1 MANIIFYNAQLVDST
16 INSKGAILVQDDKI
30 LAVIQGNFAY
40 EEQAMNFQ
48 NLFDSKDDIQLI
60 DCQNKTLMPSFIDM
74 HVHFRYPGQT
84 QKEDLQSG
92 LSAAVAGGF
101 GTVVLMPNTNPVV
114 SSSDTAH
121 QIEDEASSYNMA
133 DVIQTVSITK
143 DFAGTDTSHIDNLE
157 GISIITEDGHDVAS
171 SLVML
176 DAMSKCAVKGII
188 VDCHCEDESFTASAK
203 QYRKRALENKEDS
216 ELAKIQA
223 EADLQEANRLLALAE
238 DVATER
244 NISLAKNAGCQ
255 LHIAHVSTANSI
267 YAIREAKDEANFIGG
282 GFSITCEVTPH
293 HLALNA
299 ETDNNLKLIVNPPLR
314 SEIDRQALLQAFSDG
329 TVDVI
334 STDHAPHTLEDK
346 QNGAP
351 GFSGLETSF
360 AVAHTELVE
369 TGVISINRLS
379 ALMSANPAK
388 ILGLDNKDSFE
399 GARGKLEEGFLANLV
414 LIDLTEEW
422 TVDSS
427 KFKTKGK
434 ICPFENLDLT
444 GKVLSTWFK
453 GEKVF

>member
-1 MANIIFYNAQLVDST
+1 MANIIFFNAQIVDST
-16 INSKGAILVQDDKI
+16 INSKGALLVQEDKI
-30 LAVIQGNFAY
+30 LAVVQGDFSR
-40 EEQAMNFQ
+40 EEDANKFKSF
-48 NLFDSKDDIQLI
+48 FDTEDDIQLF

-121 QIEDEASSYNMA
+121 QIEDEAASYKMA

-143 DFAGTDTSHIDNLE
+143 DFSGKDTSHIDNLE
-157 GISIITEDGHDVAS
+157 GISIITEDGHDVNS

-176 DAMSKCAVKGII
+176 DAMSKCTVKGII

-203 QYRKRALENKEDS
+203 EYRKRALQNKDTS
-216 ELAKIQA
+216 ELGLIQA

-238 DVATER
+238 DIATER

-255 LHIAHVSTANSI
+255 IHVAHVSTANSI
-267 YAIREAKDEANFIGG
+267 YAIKEAKAEADFIGG

-293 HLALNA
+293 HFALNV
-299 ETDNNLKLIVNPPLR
+299 ETGENIKLIVNPPLR
-314 SEIDRQALLQAFSDG
+314 SEIDRQALLQAFTDG

-360 AVAHTELVE
+360 AVANTE
-369 TGVISINRLS
+369 GKSVIT
-379 ALMSANPAK
+379 AK
-388 ILGLDNKDSFE
+388 CSNGAFATCNIIVIDSPDSGGSE
-399 GARGKLEEGFLANLV
+399 GTNE
-414 LIDLTEEW
+414 IEW
-422 TVDSS
+422 
-427 KFKTKGK
+427 
-434 ICPFENLDLT
+434 
-444 GKVLSTWFK
+444 
-453 GEKVF
+453 

>member
-1 MANIIFYNAQLVDST
+1 MANIIFYNANLVDST
-16 INSKGAILVQDDKI
+16 INSKGAILVQEDKI
-30 LAVIQGNFAY
+30 LAVAQGNFSS
-40 EEQAMNFQ
+40 EEKALCFQ
-48 NLFDSKDDIQLI
+48 EFFDTKDDIQLI

-121 QIEDEASSYNMA
+121 QIEDEANKYNLA
-133 DVIQTVSITK
+133 EVIQTVSITK
-143 DFAGTDTSHIDNLE
+143 DFSGTDTSHIDNLE
-157 GISIITEDGHDVAS
+157 GISVVTEDGHDVSS
-171 SLVML
+171 SLAML
-176 DAMSKCAVKGII
+176 DAMSKCSVKGIL

-203 QYRKRALENKEDS
+203 EYRKRALENNEDS

-238 DVATER
+238 DIATER
-244 NISLAKNAGCQ
+244 NISLAKTAGCQ

-267 YAIREAKDEANFIGG
+267 YAIREAKDEANFTGG

-293 HLALNA
+293 HFALNA
-299 ETDNNLKLIVNPPLR
+299 ETGDNLKLIVNPPLR

-329 TVDVI
+329 VVDVI

-360 AVAHTELVE
+360 AVANTELVE
-369 TGVISINRLS
+369 TDIISINRLS
-379 ALMSANPAK
+379 SLMSANPAK
-388 ILGLDNKDSFE
+388 ILGLDNKDSFQ

-414 LIDLTEEW
+414 LVDLNEEW
-422 TVDSS
+422 TIDSS

-434 ICPFENLDLT
+434 ICPFENMEVV
-444 GKVLSTWFK
+444 GKVLATWFK

>member
-1 MANIIFYNAQLVDST
+1 MANIIFFNAQIVDST
-16 INSKGAILVQDDKI
+16 INSKGVLLVQEDKI
-30 LAVIQGNFAY
+30 LAVVQGDFSR
-40 EEQAMNFQ
+40 EEDANKFKSF
-48 NLFDSKDDIQLI
+48 FDTEDDIQLF

-121 QIEDEASSYNMA
+121 QIEDEAASYKMA

-143 DFAGTDTSHIDNLE
+143 DFSGTDTSHIDNLE
-157 GISIITEDGHDVAS
+157 GISVITEDGHDVNS

-176 DAMSKCAVKGII
+176 DAMSKCTVKGII

-203 QYRKRALENKEDS
+203 EYRKRALQNKDTS
-216 ELAKIQA
+216 ELGLIQA

-238 DVATER
+238 DIATER

-255 LHIAHVSTANSI
+255 IHVAHVSTANSI
-267 YAIREAKDEANFIGG
+267 YAIKEAKAEADFIGG

-293 HLALNA
+293 HFALNA
-299 ETDNNLKLIVNPPLR
+299 ETGENIKLIVNPPLR
-314 SEIDRQALLQAFSDG
+314 SEIDRQALLQAFTDG

-360 AVAHTELVE
+360 AVANTELVE

-379 ALMSANPAK
+379 ELMSANPAK
-388 ILGLDNKDSFE
+388 ILGLDNKYSFD

-414 LIDLTEEW
+414 LVDLTEEW

-434 ICPFENLDLT
+434 ICPFENMEVI
-444 GKVLSTWFK
+444 GKVSATWFK